1 MKLEVKYSSKFKKGL
16 KLAAKRGL
24 DISLLEN
31 VVEKL
36 KNRIPLEEKY
46 KDHQLKGKM
55 SKYREC
61 HIQPDWLLV
70 YLIEEDILVLTL
82 IDTGT
87 HSDLFDEQGV
97 IKITV
102 SKAQKAAT
110 AKYEKEN
117 YDKIL
122 VRFPKGTKEKIKAK
136 SNSVNGFIV
145 DAVNKELEKQI
156 DKPELFMEH
165 LMKPEC

>member
-1 MKLEVKYSSKFKKGL
+1 MKQLEVKYSSKFKKGL

-36 KNRIPLEEKY
+36 RNRIPLEQKY
-46 KDHQLKGKM
+46 QDHSLKGKM

-70 YLIEEDILVLTL
+70 YLIQEDILVLTL

-87 HSDLFDEQGV
+87 HADLFGE
-97 IKITV
+97 
-102 SKAQKAAT
+102 
-110 AKYEKEN
+110 
-117 YDKIL
+117 
-122 VRFPKGTKEKIKAK
+122 
-136 SNSVNGFIV
+136 
-145 DAVNKELEKQI
+145 
-156 DKPELFMEH
+156 
-165 LMKPEC
+165 

>member
-1 MKLEVKYSSKFKKGL
+1 M

-36 KNRIPLEEKY
+36 RNRIPLEQKY
-46 KDHQLKGKM
+46 QDHSLKGKM

-70 YLIEEDILVLTL
+70 YLIQEDILVLTL

-87 HSDLFDEQGV
+87 HADLFGE
-97 IKITV
+97 
-102 SKAQKAAT
+102 
-110 AKYEKEN
+110 
-117 YDKIL
+117 
-122 VRFPKGTKEKIKAK
+122 
-136 SNSVNGFIV
+136 
-145 DAVNKELEKQI
+145 
-156 DKPELFMEH
+156 
-165 LMKPEC
+165 

>member
-36 KNRIPLEEKY
+36 KNRIPLEEKH
-46 KDHQLKGKM
+46 KDYQLKGKM

-87 HSDLFDEQGV
+87 HADLFGE
-97 IKITV
+97 
-102 SKAQKAAT
+102 
-110 AKYEKEN
+110 
-117 YDKIL
+117 
-122 VRFPKGTKEKIKAK
+122 
-136 SNSVNGFIV
+136 
-145 DAVNKELEKQI
+145 
-156 DKPELFMEH
+156 
-165 LMKPEC
+165 

>member
-1 MKLEVKYSSKFKKGL
+1 MKQLKVKYSSRFKKGL

-24 DISLLEN
+24 NILLLEN

-36 KNRIPLEEKY
+36 QNRIPLEEKY
-46 KDHQLKGKM
+46 QDHPLKGKM

-87 HSDLFDEQGV
+87 HSDFFGE
-97 IKITV
+97 
-102 SKAQKAAT
+102 
-110 AKYEKEN
+110 
-117 YDKIL
+117 
-122 VRFPKGTKEKIKAK
+122 
-136 SNSVNGFIV
+136 
-145 DAVNKELEKQI
+145 
-156 DKPELFMEH
+156 
-165 LMKPEC
+165 

>member
-1 MKLEVKYSSKFKKGL
+1 MKQLEVKYSSKFKKGL

-36 KNRIPLEEKY
+36 RNRIPLEQKY
-46 KDHQLKGKM
+46 QDHSLKGKM

-87 HSDLFDEQGV
+87 HADLFGE
-97 IKITV
+97 
-102 SKAQKAAT
+102 
-110 AKYEKEN
+110 
-117 YDKIL
+117 
-122 VRFPKGTKEKIKAK
+122 
-136 SNSVNGFIV
+136 
-145 DAVNKELEKQI
+145 
-156 DKPELFMEH
+156 
-165 LMKPEC
+165 